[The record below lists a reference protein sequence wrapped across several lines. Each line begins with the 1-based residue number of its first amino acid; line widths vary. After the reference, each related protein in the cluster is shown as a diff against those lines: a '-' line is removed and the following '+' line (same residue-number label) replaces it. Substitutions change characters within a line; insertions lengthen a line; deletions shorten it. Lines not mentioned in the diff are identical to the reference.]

1 MGRPSYP
8 LFYLLKPS
16 LRNEEAQ
23 ARSSRTFAP
32 PPLTNRTNM
41 LLSVIVTVYNER
53 ENIRPLVAR
62 INAALTGMDYEIIY
76 VDDGSTDGTVAELK
90 SIKDPH
96 LVVVEFRKNYGQS
109 LALMAGI
116 DHARG
121 EYIATMD
128 GDLQNDPADL
138 PDMLALVQQEEW
150 DLVVGERVNRQ
161 DGAILRKI
169 PSRIANW
176 IIRNLSGVH
185 LRDYGCA
192 LKVFRAEIAKDMGIY
207 GELHRFI
214 SVLAS
219 LEGAR
224 ITQIPVRHHARQFGV
239 SKYGLG
245 RTFKVI
251 SDLLLML
258 FFKKYMQKP
267 MHLFAQA
274 GMLLFGA
281 GALINLYLLVLKI
294 MGQDVWGRPILIL
307 GAILILGGIQLLTV
321 GIIVEVLMRTYYESQ
336 NRRPY
341 RIRGVV
347 RNEYEK
353 VNSEA

>member
-1 MGRPSYP
+1 
-8 LFYLLKPS
+8 
-16 LRNEEAQ
+16 
-23 ARSSRTFAP
+23 
-32 PPLTNRTNM
+32 M
-41 LLSVIVTVYNER
+41 LLSVVVTVYNEL
-53 ENIRPLVAR
+53 ENIRPLIDR
-62 INAALTGMDYEIIY
+62 INGALLSAEMTDYEIIY
-76 VDDGSTDGTVAELK
+76 VDDGSKDGTVKELK
-90 SIKDPH
+90 SIDDPR

-116 DHARG
+116 DIARG
-121 EYIATMD
+121 NFIATMD
-128 GDLQNDPADL
+128 GDLQNDPLDIAA
-138 PDMLALVQQEEW
+138 MLELMQQGEW

-161 DGAILRKI
+161 DGALLRKI

-192 LKVFRAEIAKDMGIY
+192 LKVFRTEIAKDMGIY
-207 GELHRFI
+207 GELHRCI

-245 RTFKVI
+245 RTFKVV
-251 SDLLLML
+251 SDLMLML

-274 GMLLFGA
+274 GLFLFSI
-281 GALINLYLLVLKI
+281 GALINVYLLVCKL
-294 MGQDVWGRPILIL
+294 MGEDVWGRPILIL
-307 GAILILGGIQLLTV
+307 GALLVMAGIQLITV

-336 NRRPY
+336 NKRPY
-341 RIRGVV
+341 KIREVKRGQGVSSLV
-347 RNEYEK
+347 R
-353 VNSEA
+353 

>member
-1 MGRPSYP
+1 MR
-8 LFYLLKPS
+8 
-16 LRNEEAQ
+16 
-23 ARSSRTFAP
+23 
-32 PPLTNRTNM
+32 
-41 LLSVIVTVYNER
+41 LSVIVTILNER
-53 ENIRPLVAR
+53 DNIRPLIDR
-62 INAALTGMDYEIIY
+62 IHAALGGMDYEIIY
-76 VDDGSTDGTVAELK
+76 VDDGSTDGSVALLHELD
-90 SIKDPH
+90 DPR
-96 LVVVEFRKNYGQS
+96 LVVVELRKNYGQS

-116 DHARG
+116 DAARG
-121 EYIATMD
+121 RYIATMD

-138 PDMLALVQQEEW
+138 PDMLRLVEEEW

-161 DGAILRKI
+161 DGTLLRKI

-192 LKVFRAEIAKDMGIY
+192 LKVFRAEIARDLGVY

-224 ITQIPVRHHARQFGV
+224 ITQIPVRHHARQFGE

-245 RTFKVI
+245 RTFKVV

-258 FFKKYMQKP
+258 FLKKYLQKP

-274 GMLLFGA
+274 GLALFGI
-281 GALINLYLLVLKI
+281 GVLINLYLLALKLL
-294 MGQDVWGRPILIL
+294 GQDIWGKPLLIL
-307 GAILILGGIQLLTV
+307 GALLVLAGIQLVTV

-336 NRRPY
+336 NKRPY
-341 RIRGVV
+341 RV
-347 RNEYEK
+347 RNLRRGGKRESVPLKLRESVGVPLGEK
-353 VNSEA
+353 

>member
-1 MGRPSYP
+1 
-8 LFYLLKPS
+8 
-16 LRNEEAQ
+16 
-23 ARSSRTFAP
+23 
-32 PPLTNRTNM
+32 M
-41 LLSVIVTVYNER
+41 LLSVVVTVYNEL
-53 ENIRPLVAR
+53 ENIRPLIDR
-62 INAALTGMDYEIIY
+62 INGALLGAGLTDYEIIY
-76 VDDGSTDGTVAELK
+76 VDDGSTDGTVRELK
-90 SIKDPH
+90 QIDDPR
-96 LVVVEFRKNYGQS
+96 LTMVEFRKNYGQS

-116 DHARG
+116 DMARG
-121 EYIATMD
+121 DYIATMD
-128 GDLQNDPADL
+128 GDLQNDPLDV
-138 PDMLALVQQEEW
+138 PEMLKLVQHGDW

-161 DGAILRKI
+161 DGALLRKI

-245 RTFKVI
+245 RTFKVV
-251 SDLLLML
+251 SDLMLML
-258 FFKKYMQKP
+258 FFKKYLQKP

-274 GMLLFGA
+274 GLFLFAA
-281 GALINLYLLVLKI
+281 GALINVYLLVIKL
-294 MGQDVWGRPILIL
+294 MGEDVWGRPLLIL
-307 GAILILGGIQLLTV
+307 GALLVLAGIQLITV

-336 NRRPY
+336 DKRPY
-341 RIRGVV
+341 RV
-347 RNEYEK
+347 RN
-353 VNSEA
+353 VLRGGRRVADGVPA

>member
-1 MGRPSYP
+1 M
-8 LFYLLKPS
+8 
-16 LRNEEAQ
+16 Q
-23 ARSSRTFAP
+23 
-32 PPLTNRTNM
+32 
-41 LLSVIVTVYNER
+41 LSVIVTVYNER
-53 ENIRPLVAR
+53 ENIRPLVER
-62 INAALTGMDYEIIY
+62 INAALVGLDYEIIY
-76 VDDGSTDGTVAELK
+76 VDDGSTDGTVAELR
-90 SIKDPH
+90 SLDDPR
-96 LVVVEFRKNYGQS
+96 LVIVEFRKNYGQS

-116 DHARG
+116 DVARG
-121 EYIATMD
+121 TYIATMD
-128 GDLQNDPADL
+128 GDLQNDPLDL
-138 PDMLALVQQEEW
+138 PAMLQLLEAENW

-161 DGAILRKI
+161 DGALLRKI

-192 LKVFRAEIAKDMGIY
+192 LKLFRSEIAKDMGIY

-245 RTFKVI
+245 RTFKVV
-251 SDLLLML
+251 SDLMLML
-258 FFKKYMQKP
+258 FFKKYLQKP
-267 MHLFAQA
+267 MHLFAQS
-274 GMLLFGA
+274 GMVLFVLGA
-281 GALINLYLLVLKI
+281 IINLYLLALKI

-307 GAILILGGIQLLTV
+307 GAVLILGGIQLITV

-336 NRRPY
+336 DKRPY
-341 RIRGVV
+341 RIREVFRGELVTTP
-347 RNEYEK
+347 EPTESK
-353 VNSEA
+353 VARSRMALPRQ